1 MRIALLL
8 VFLCSFSLF
17 CGAAEDTEVKE
28 NQKKQTQSQPQTQTQ
43 TQTQPEI
50 EVLVTNETI
59 QQGTYS
65 GIKEP
70 LAQVITNQQDW
81 EALWKRHTSVL
92 VPQPPAAKINFDSEA
107 VVAIY
112 AGEKRTGGYRIVL
125 KNVASEQ
132 ADLVVTYQLTEP
144 PANSFTLQVLSQP
157 FLLLKVQKP
166 PGTIRLVKQ

>member
-1 MRIALLL
+1 MRIAFLLF
-8 VFLCSFSLF
+8 FLCSFSLF
-17 CGAAEDTEVKE
+17 CNAAEDTEVKE
-28 NQKKQTQSQPQTQTQ
+28 KQKKQSQTQPQTQTQ
-43 TQTQPEI
+43 TQPEV
-50 EVLVTNETI
+50 EVLVTHEI
-59 QQGTYS
+59 LQQGTYS

-70 LAQVITNQQDW
+70 LAQVITSQQDL

-92 VPQPPAAKINFDSEA
+92 VPQPPAPKVDFDSQA

-125 KNVASEQ
+125 KNVSSEQ
-132 ADLVVTYQLTEP
+132 SNLVVAYQLTEP

-166 PGTIRLVKQ
+166 PGTIKLAKQ